1 MKTQKISSSDSFKIK
16 DLFLLQPEF
25 FADHRGENFEGYNE
39 KHYDE
44 IFSSSS
50 EWKNGN
56 NRFIVDSFS
65 KSKKNV
71 LRGFHG
77 DSKTWKLIQC
87 LKGSIYF
94 VVIDLRIDSETFGVH
109 QSFNLSEENK
119 QQALIPN
126 GCVNAHL
133 CISD

>member
-65 KSKKNV
+65 KSKKN
-71 LRGFHG
+71 RT
-77 DSKTWKLIQC
+77 KRIPRR
-87 LKGSIYF
+87 LKDMEAYSM
-94 VVIDLRIDSETFGVH
+94 
-109 QSFNLSEENK
+109 
-119 QQALIPN
+119 P
-126 GCVNAHL
+126 
-133 CISD
+133 